1 MSELNLDD
9 IDSIFK
15 FLNSSEVGEKE
26 EEFYLCIN
34 KLESDINKKLNDNE
48 LPKIFTMISRGYD
61 IEYEWIN
68 KKYIELLKFNM
79 ITKIISNSILEFY
92 RNQE

>member
-1 MSELNLDD
+1 MSELNLED
-9 IDSIFK
+9 IDSILK
-15 FLNSSEVGEKE
+15 YLSSSEVGKKE
-26 EEFYLCIN
+26 NEFYLCIN
-34 KLESDINKKLNDNE
+34 KLESDINRKINDDD
-48 LPKIFTMISRGYD
+48 LPKIFTKISRGYD

-79 ITKIISNSILEFY
+79 TTKIISNNILEFY